1 MRLARLTFRALAV
14 AALAAGLSCSDST
27 APAPET
33 RAATDLRLLA
43 VPYAAPPL
51 VTTQVSFYAVKGKAA
66 AVDIWY
72 HRAPGAVDSLKFLEY
87 RMGVASLDR
96 RPDGT
101 AFAVGDS
108 VLITL
113 TVTDPR
119 HFIIEFQPTGL
130 MFSSSDQPTLKLI
143 WAACGNDLNYDGVV
157 DAKDAA
163 IAQALS
169 FWRQEAPFQL
179 WYKVSSVVVVSAKEV
194 NAQLSGFTGY
204 AIEY

>member
-1 MRLARLTFRALAV
+1 
-14 AALAAGLSCSDST
+14 LSCTDST

-43 VPYAAPPL
+43 VPYSAPLL
-51 VTTQVSFYAVKGKAA
+51 VTTQVRFYAVKGKTA

-72 HRAPGAVDSLKFLEY
+72 HAAPGAIDSLKFLEL

-96 RPDGT
+96 RPDGST
-101 AFAVGDS
+101 IAVGDS

-113 TVTDPR
+113 NVTDPR

-179 WYKVSSVVVVSAKEV
+179 WYKVPSVVVLTAKEV
-194 NAQLSGFTGY
+194 NTQLGGFTGY